1 MHISCNNK
9 RDRRGIFVEKVWL
22 DQYLP
27 GVPAEVDPDTYDSLV
42 DVFDQSVEKYR
53 KRPAY
58 ISMGQT
64 LSYAQL
70 DEACRDF
77 AAYLQGKLGLQKGA
91 RVAIMMPNILQ
102 YPVALFGVLRAG
114 LTVVNVNPLYTPRE
128 LSHQLKDSGAEAIVI
143 LSNFA
148 NTLEQVV
155 ADTPVRHVVVT
166 DLGDML
172 PFPKRSLVNFV
183 VKRVKKLVPDYRLPG
198 AVKFRQ
204 ALSIGAGE
212 AFNRVRLTNQDIAF
226 LQYTGGTTGVSK
238 GAVLTHR
245 NIVANMLQAKAWI
258 GSEMNEGEEVIITAL
273 PLYHIFSL
281 TANCMVFMQGGGCN
295 VLIANPRDIP
305 GLIKEMSQVPFS
317 AFTGVNT
324 LFNALINDPEFA
336 KLDFS
341 RMRFTLGGG
350 MAVQRTVAE
359 KWQQITGITLV
370 EAYGLTETSPAVC
383 INPMNLDT
391 YNGFAGLP
399 VPSTDICVR
408 DEAGNDVAQGEPG
421 ELCIKGPQVMRGYWQ
436 RPEETQKTFTE
447 DGWLRT
453 GDVVTVNEQGYIKIV
468 DRSKDM
474 ILVSGFNVYPNEIED
489 VAVSHPGVLECAAIG
504 QADDKSGEVVKLV
517 VVKKDASLT
526 AKQLIDHCRT
536 QLTGYKVPKHV
547 EFRDDLPKSNVGK
560 ILRRELRD
568 DNNTKVAKAS

>member
-172 PFPKRSLVNFV
+172 PFPKRLIYFPKSFLTTLPSIVTLLWIILRSVLIHNCLVNQLFV
-183 VKRVKKLVPDYRLPG
+183 EKR
-198 AVKFRQ
+198 
-204 ALSIGAGE
+204 
-212 AFNRVRLTNQDIAF
+212 
-226 LQYTGGTTGVSK
+226 
-238 GAVLTHR
+238 
-245 NIVANMLQAKAWI
+245 
-258 GSEMNEGEEVIITAL
+258 
-273 PLYHIFSL
+273 
-281 TANCMVFMQGGGCN
+281 
-295 VLIANPRDIP
+295 
-305 GLIKEMSQVPFS
+305 SQVF
-317 AFTGVNT
+317 
-324 LFNALINDPEFA
+324 LFF
-336 KLDFS
+336 
-341 RMRFTLGGG
+341 
-350 MAVQRTVAE
+350 
-359 KWQQITGITLV
+359 
-370 EAYGLTETSPAVC
+370 
-383 INPMNLDT
+383 
-391 YNGFAGLP
+391 
-399 VPSTDICVR
+399 
-408 DEAGNDVAQGEPG
+408 
-421 ELCIKGPQVMRGYWQ
+421 
-436 RPEETQKTFTE
+436 
-447 DGWLRT
+447 
-453 GDVVTVNEQGYIKIV
+453 
-468 DRSKDM
+468 
-474 ILVSGFNVYPNEIED
+474 
-489 VAVSHPGVLECAAIG
+489 
-504 QADDKSGEVVKLV
+504 
-517 VVKKDASLT
+517 
-526 AKQLIDHCRT
+526 
-536 QLTGYKVPKHV
+536 
-547 EFRDDLPKSNVGK
+547 
-560 ILRRELRD
+560 
-568 DNNTKVAKAS
+568 